1 MYCKNCGAELQ
12 DHARFCTNCGAPTG
26 VGMPSQDNTKLGEGR
41 LNQFSNSRVNVYPL
55 QEDRF
60 NEVLNKLREWLE
72 AQNFELQLVPV
83 DDDTV
88 FLQVRSK
95 GGWKK
100 FVGMATALSI
110 HLDHVDGQLK
120 VSIGEGKWI
129 GKVATGSISMFVLW
143 PLAVTTAVGV
153 YSQMKLPEKIFDF
166 IEAII

>member
-1 MYCKNCGAELQ
+1 MHKLWITHWSGIS
-12 DHARFCTNCGAPTG
+12 
-26 VGMPSQDNTKLGEGR
+26 SQDNTNLGDGR
-41 LNQFSNSRVNVYPL
+41 LNKFSNSRVNLYTLPAERFDEILDKL
-55 QEDRF
+55 QD
-60 NEVLNKLREWLE
+60 WLE
-72 AQNFELQLVPV
+72 AQDFELQLLPV

-110 HLDHVDGQLK
+110 HLDHVNGQLK